1 MKKIHQFL
9 GLLLFTA
16 IFSANIQTAHHE
28 DPLLEVINNSDRNIK
43 YSSRDAY
50 RNPYQTLSFFQIKP
64 TMNVLELSAGGGW
77 YTEIL
82 APYLEPLGKLS
93 VTHHNPEAG
102 GYYKCS
108 RNSYD
113 EKVKFNP
120 LFKGVQVITADVPP
134 TMPFTK

>member
-28 DPLLEVINNSDRNIK
+28 DPLLEAINNSDRNIK

-82 APYLEPLGKLS
+82 APYLKS
-93 VTHHNPEAG
+93 
-102 GYYKCS
+102 
-108 RNSYD
+108 
-113 EKVKFNP
+113 
-120 LFKGVQVITADVPP
+120 
-134 TMPFTK
+134 

>member
-28 DPLLEVINNSDRNIK
+28 DPLLEAINNSDRNIK

-64 TMNVLELSAGGGW
+64 TMSVLELSAGG
-77 YTEIL
+77 
-82 APYLEPLGKLS
+82 LS
-93 VTHHNPEAG
+93 LIHISGPRDG
-102 GYYKCS
+102 LLS
-108 RNSYD
+108 R
-113 EKVKFNP
+113 
-120 LFKGVQVITADVPP
+120 
-134 TMPFTK
+134 MPSSA